1 MNEYEKFCIEEA
13 KFYMD
18 KAHHILNEEMKDP
31 KKYYE
36 ETFETYKH
44 LTRVFPY
51 ILAMRYTVL
60 PQSDSDT
67 EESLSDTQSS
77 VQSDE
82 GSYDLEPQPTHLR
95 FWSSWTR
102 AQSHCLW
109 WYLLSDYQ
117 SRVLGMG

>member
-1 MNEYEKFCIEEA
+1 MSEYEKFCIDEA
-13 KFYMD
+13 AFYMQ
-18 KAHHILNEEMKDP
+18 KAHHILTEEMKNP

-36 ETFETYKH
+36 ETFDTYKH
-44 LTRVFPY
+44 LSRVFPY

-95 FWSSWTR
+95 F
-102 AQSHCLW
+102 
-109 WYLLSDYQ
+109 
-117 SRVLGMG
+117 